1 MIQKA
6 KFAPYVKIVKDF
18 GELPEVKT
26 FRQKNGP
33 KAYGYLYIIMMYLS
47 KKYNFIASYD
57 QLQEIADAINDGY
70 KGPDAVTATQVY
82 NIVADDTLFF
92 HEGKKF
98 QSRYLTQAM
107 TVSTVIGLK
116 ASEEELKNPNRVINE
131 FSQQNSS
138 SLSSSFSSS
147 FNNNINNNINN
158 NNPTSTTTT
167 EQQIRILEK
176 GKKQAQEK
184 DLFAKI
190 DEQINGNFAQDNNNT
205 NPSVFGV
212 VDVVVD
218 EDERVINSDSQS
230 NTNEADLLSD
240 REWAE
245 LETSKIF
252 DNEDWLQAME
262 NNPTL
267 KLRLKSDK
275 LVRRVVR
282 EWIVDRLIAT
292 GEHSNKSLNIRKFFI
307 NTTNPKLQLRKEID
321 ERISIAR
328 TKQKEEEKKK
338 LYQLAAEIC
347 HKYHISRYEAITVDF
362 RRKETGY
369 CNATIIPVNAPAR
382 PDGVMRW
389 SHRYM
394 KWIPFKDYNVLEECR
409 AYMKLKDTP
418 LYDYDLR
425 KELTIKRLFE
435 KYGSPEELLSRRE
448 MSAEKTGTARVGI
461 NNPAP
466 RANHVY
472 LPLNETLGE

>member
-1 MIQKA
+1 MLQRIQ
-6 KFAPYVKIVKDF
+6 FASYVKIVKNF

-92 HEGKKF
+92 HEGKMF

-116 ASEEELKNPNRVINE
+116 ATEEELKIPNRVINE

-138 SLSSSFSSS
+138 SVSSSFSSS

-158 NNPTSTTTT
+158 NKP
-167 EQQIRILEK
+167 
-176 GKKQAQEK
+176 AAAEK
-184 DLFAKI
+184 DKIIVPIREGSLFDENPNKEQSSGSSQSSNSLQSAAADENSITRDSDMADVYGEGTLVSDKDWAENETAKI
-190 DEQINGNFAQDNNNT
+190 FNSEEWLDCIEKNFT
-205 NPSVFGV
+205 IGLKVKS
-212 VDVVVD
+212 
-218 EDERVINSDSQS
+218 
-230 NTNEADLLSD
+230 DLLV
-240 REWAE
+240 RQI
-245 LETSKIF
+245 TR
-252 DNEDWLQAME
+252 DW
-262 NNPTL
+262 
-267 KLRLKSDK
+267 
-275 LVRRVVR
+275 VV
-282 EWIVDRLIAT
+282 ERLITT
-292 GEHSNKSLNIRKFFI
+292 GAREDRYFNIRKFFNNQTRNCLSI
-307 NTTNPKLQLRKEID
+307 RKYLD
-321 ERISIAR
+321 AKIAKAR
-328 TKQKEEEKKK
+328 DAQKEEEKKK

-347 HKYHISRYEAITVDF
+347 RKYHISRYEAITVDF

-382 PDGVMRW
+382 PDGVVRW

-394 KWIPFKDYNVLEECR
+394 KWIPFKDYNPLEECR

-435 KYGSPEELLSRRE
+435 KYGSPEEQEIPSE
-448 MSAEKTGTARVGI
+448 DKVAADVQAVQDVQQSTADKQV
-461 NNPAP
+461 
-466 RANHVY
+466 
-472 LPLNETLGE
+472 